1 MLPSQARQ
9 PGCATLSAVALG
21 VVLVLSTPAVLD
33 AILMH
38 KYRIFGTSEEIQR
51 DLQRPSSDFVISHS
65 NFQREYYSKVQRTRV
80 IHQVAN
86 TLARSSSFP
95 LKIAVENHKITAGRM
110 QIALQSVHI
119 ATEPRETSLRLPKTI
134 ADHKNHSRA
143 ILTPL

>member
-1 MLPSQARQ
+1 MIFMVRNSFGEPQCYLSRL
-9 PGCATLSAVALG
+9 CSDVHTL
-21 VVLVLSTPAVLD
+21 
-33 AILMH
+33 
-38 KYRIFGTSEEIQR
+38 QR
-51 DLQRPSSDFVISHS
+51 DMQPSSGAFAIFHS
-65 NFQREYYSKVQRTRV
+65 NFQRKYYSKVQRTRV

-95 LKIAVENHKITAGRM
+95 LKIAVENHKIAAGRM

-134 ADHKNHSRA
+134 TGHKNHSRA